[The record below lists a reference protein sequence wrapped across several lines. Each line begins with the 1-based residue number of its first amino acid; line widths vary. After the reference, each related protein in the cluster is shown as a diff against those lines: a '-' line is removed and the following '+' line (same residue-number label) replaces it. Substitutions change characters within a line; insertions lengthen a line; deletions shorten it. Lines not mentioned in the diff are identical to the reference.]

1 MDERQ
6 EQARVRQLIQQAQLL
21 RWDRRQILKRAAIFG
36 LSVPAISAVLAA
48 CGGDDDD
55 DPTATT
61 AAGDAT
67 ATTGGAD
74 PTATEGE
81 AEPTGTEGGGA
92 DPTATEGTG
101 ADPTATEAMAEPTAT
116 SGAPSGGGGGI
127 INIPTT
133 GGDSGIGNP
142 ILASNLAGI
151 EYNVFNR
158 LMTFDDEGTL
168 QPDLAESWEFN
179 DDDTVLTL
187 NLVEANWHDGEPF
200 TADDVIFTFDTIQA
214 EGTDTDLR
222 GRLQVG
228 GEYLTWEKVDDRTIT
243 ITTPTAFAPMLFN
256 LNNIAII
263 PMHILDGQDV
273 NTSDFNRAPVGTGAF
288 VLGEWVP
295 DQFVRMERNED
306 YFKTPAM
313 ADGLT
318 YFFMADSNAASA
330 ALEAGEIDMFF
341 TPPELQERYLDSS
354 DFTLQNY
361 VYYTSITLAFNYNHP
376 ILQDVAVRKAIEMA
390 IDKDSWTATVTRG
403 RGIVSHN
410 QYAEGGPLDRYND
423 YDNIEIPVYDPEAA
437 MAALDGLGWVPGS
450 DGIREQGGER
460 MSFNV
465 ITYSGFD
472 EYQNGMVILQDQ
484 MAQIGIEVTPNVVEF
499 TTLEGMWID
508 PEDDPNNRAL
518 ELEEWPH
525 PFEFDPD
532 VYDELHTD
540 NLPPNGGNYMWY
552 SNPDVDALI
561 DEGRTTTDPDARVEV
576 YRQLDVVRAADLPCI
591 PLYLAVDGWV
601 TSNLVLGADG
611 QPFTSDY
618 FRWAVLTRIPEMWK
632 EA

>member
-1 MDERQ
+1 MDDRQ
-6 EQARVRQLIQQAQLL
+6 EQARVRQLVQQAQAL
-21 RWDRRQILKRAAIFG
+21 RWNRRQILKRAAVLG

-55 DPTATT
+55 PTATT
-61 AAGDAT
+61 AAG
-67 ATTGGAD
+67 
-74 PTATEGE
+74 
-81 AEPTGTEGGGA
+81 EPTGTTGGGEA
-92 DPTATEGTG
+92 TATEAEGEATGTEAAG
-101 ADPTATEAMAEPTAT
+101 EPTATEAEGEATGTEAAGEPTAT
-116 SGAPSGGGGGI
+116 TPAAAGGGGGI
-127 INIPTT
+127 INVSATS
-133 GGDSGIGNP
+133 GDSGIGNP
-142 ILASNLAGI
+142 ILASNI
-151 EYNVFNR
+151 DRVEFYTFNR
-158 LMTFDDEGTL
+158 LMTYDDQGTL

-179 DDDTVLTL
+179 EDNTVLTL
-187 NLVEANWHDGEPF
+187 TLAEATWHDGEPF
-200 TADDVIFTFDTIQA
+200 TSADVIFTFDTIQA
-214 EGTDTDLR
+214 EGTDTDQR
-222 GRLQVG
+222 GRLQVA
-228 GEYLTWEKVDDRTIT
+228 GEYITWEAPDERTVIL
-243 ITTPTAFAPMLFN
+243 TTPTAFAPMLFN
-256 LNNIAII
+256 LNQLGII

-273 NTSDFNRAPVGTGAF
+273 NTSDFNRAPIGTGPF
-288 VLGEWVP
+288 TVIEWVP
-295 DQFVRMERNED
+295 DQFIRFERYDD
-306 YFKTPAM
+306 YFKGPAL

-318 YFFMADSNAASA
+318 VFFFADSNAASA

-341 TPPELQERYLDSS
+341 TPPEMQERYEDAA

-361 VYYTSITLAFNYNHP
+361 VYYTSITLAFNHQHP
-376 ILQDVAVRKAIEMA
+376 ILQDVAVRKAIELG

-423 YDNIEIPVYDPEAA
+423 YDNVEIPVFDPEAA
-437 MAALDGLGWVPGS
+437 MAALDELGWVPGA

-484 MAQIGIEVTPNVVEF
+484 MGQIGIEVTPNVVEI
-499 TTLEGMWID
+499 TTLEEMWVD

-532 VYDELHTD
+532 VYDELHSD
-540 NLPPNGGNYMWY
+540 NWPPNGNYMWY
-552 SNPDVDALI
+552 GNPDVDALI
-561 DEGRTTTDPDARVEV
+561 DEGRTTPDPDARVEI
-576 YRQLDVVRAADLPCI
+576 YRQLDVVRSTDLPCI

-601 TSNLVLGADG
+601 TSNLVLGPDG
-611 QPFTSDY
+611 QPFTSTY
-618 FRWAVLTRIPEMWK
+618 YRRAVFVSAPLWWK

>member
-1 MDERQ
+1 MDDRQ
-6 EQARVRQLIQQAQLL
+6 EQARVRQLIQQAQVL
-21 RWDRRQILKRAAIFG
+21 RWDRRQILKRAAVFG

-48 CGGDDDD
+48 CGSDDD

-61 AAGDAT
+61 AAGETT
-67 ATTGGAD
+67 ATTGG
-74 PTATEGE
+74 GE
-81 AEPTGTEGGGA
+81 
-92 DPTATEGTG
+92 
-101 ADPTATEAMAEPTAT
+101 PTATEAAAEATGTEAAGEPTAT
-116 SGAPSGGGGGI
+116 EAAGEATGTEAAGEPTATTPAAAGGGGGI
-127 INIPTT
+127 INLPSTA
-133 GGDSGIGNP
+133 GDSGIGNP
-142 ILASNLAGI
+142 IIASNLAFI
-151 EYNVFNR
+151 EFNVFNR

-179 DDDTVLTL
+179 EDDTVLTL

-200 TADDVIFTFDTIQA
+200 SSADVIFTFDTIQA

-222 GRLQVG
+222 GRLQVA
-228 GEYLTWEKVDDRTIT
+228 GEYITWEAPDERTVVL
-243 ITTPTAFAPMLFN
+243 TTPTAFAPMLFN
-256 LNNIAII
+256 LNQLGII

-273 NTSDFNRAPVGTGAF
+273 NTSDFNRAPIGTGAF
-288 VLGEWVP
+288 IMGEWVP
-295 DQFVRMERNED
+295 DQFVRLERNED

-313 ADGLT
+313 ADGVT

-341 TPPELQERYLDSS
+341 TPPEMQERYLDSA
-354 DFTLQNY
+354 DYTLQNY
-361 VYYTSITLAFNYNHP
+361 VYYTSITLAFNHNHP
-376 ILQDVAVRKAIEMA
+376 ILQDVAVRKAFELG

-410 QYAEGGPLDRYND
+410 QYAEGGPLDRFND
-423 YDNIEIPVYDPEAA
+423 YDNVEIPVYDPEAA
-437 MAALDGLGWVPGS
+437 MAALDELGWVPGS

-499 TTLEGMWID
+499 STLEGMWVD
-508 PEDDPNNRAL
+508 PEDDPNNRPL

-532 VYDELHTD
+532 VYDELHSD
-540 NLPPNGGNYMWY
+540 NLPPNGNYMWY
-552 SNPDVDALI
+552 VNADVDALI
-561 DEGRTTTDPDARVEV
+561 DEGRSTTDPDGRVEI
-576 YRQLDVVRAADLPCI
+576 YRQLDVVRSQDLPCI

-601 TSNLVLGADG
+601 TSNLVLGVDG

-618 FRWAVLTRIPEMWK
+618 FRWAVATRVPEMWK